1 MPNPWDLG
9 MARLFASLGFEALA
23 TTSSGYAA
31 TLGRFDGRI
40 TRDEAIEHARAIAEE
55 SDLPVN
61 ADLENGFG
69 DTPEDAAETV
79 RLATRAGMAGCSIE
93 DCSNDGELRIYD
105 AALAAERVAAAAEAA
120 HATVGAA
127 ESLVLTA
134 RAENFLRGNPDL
146 ADTISRAQ
154 AFQEAGADVV
164 YAPGLVAIG
173 DIEQLVSSVDVPV
186 NVLIWPAGPTI
197 EELASAGVARVS
209 VGGGFSLLSFGAV
222 ARAAKDLLVD
232 GTHGFWDLA
241 AEGRAAREKAFR

>member
-1 MPNPWDLG
+1 VLAAAGLLAVSQRGQGSDDAKERTAVVPERTRYDHRR
-9 MARLFASLGFEALA
+9 RLFGFARRFVE
-23 TTSSGYAA
+23 TRHRFRDRSVGGP
-31 TLGRFDGRI
+31 GRVGRI
-40 TRDEAIEHARAIAEE
+40 
-55 SDLPVN
+55 
-61 ADLENGFG
+61 
-69 DTPEDAAETV
+69 
-79 RLATRAGMAGCSIE
+79 
-93 DCSNDGELRIYD
+93 
-105 AALAAERVAAAAEAA
+105 AAAAEAA

-241 AEGRAAREKAFR
+241 AEGRAAREKAFG